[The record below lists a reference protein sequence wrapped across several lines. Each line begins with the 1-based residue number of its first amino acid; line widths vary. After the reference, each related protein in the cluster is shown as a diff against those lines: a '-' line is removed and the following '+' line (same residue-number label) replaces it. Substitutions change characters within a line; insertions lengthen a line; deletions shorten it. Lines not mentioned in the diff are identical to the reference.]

1 MSQYG
6 GQYGPYYAL
15 DYWSVFSQATL
26 LWFVD
31 MEDGVSFVLRDLSN
45 GVEAYAAKL
54 LAFTERVRAS
64 EKPVKAFVT
73 SYALKGGTATVN
85 GIRVPATDFLLSEV
99 CGFHGRLFNNGYNG
113 KYINQ
118 HYFLHYEAMSYG
130 VRIVKHREGGRGDV
144 AITSKTQNV
153 WAVNPQEVIR

>member
-1 MSQYG
+1 M
-6 GQYGPYYAL
+6 AE
-15 DYWSVFSQATL
+15 TL
-26 LWFVD
+26 NQT
-31 MEDGVSFVLRDLSN
+31 ESN
-45 GVEAYAAKL
+45 QNM
-54 LAFTERVRAS
+54 
-64 EKPVKAFVT
+64 P
-73 SYALKGGTATVN
+73 LKGGTATVN

>member
-1 MSQYG
+1 M
-6 GQYGPYYAL
+6 
-15 DYWSVFSQATL
+15 
-26 LWFVD
+26 
-31 MEDGVSFVLRDLSN
+31 
-45 GVEAYAAKL
+45 
-54 LAFTERVRAS
+54 
-64 EKPVKAFVT
+64 
-73 SYALKGGTATVN
+73 
-85 GIRVPATDFLLSEV
+85 PATDFLLSEV